1 MYNLIHLLVIKE
13 SVLQDCVY
21 IMQVLAACLYPQL
34 VNSSKLPA
42 DIRQRAQRL
51 LGRCDGGSV
60 GKGRASGIAMN
71 MLKSQLAQIT
81 KLFIWFTAI
90 RAESFF
96 FYFAHLSQRLM
107 PPSQHRKGEL
117 NVEYRAGLRAL

>member
-1 MYNLIHLLVIKE
+1 MYKLIHLLLIKE

-42 DIRQRAQRL
+42 DVRQRAQRL

-60 GKGRASGIAMN
+60 GKGRASGITMN

-81 KLFIWFTAI
+81 KEFPTFHLVSTAI
-90 RAESFF
+90 RAEPFF
-96 FYFAHLSQRLM
+96 VFCTSVSKTSAPIATQNR
-107 PPSQHRKGEL
+107 
-117 NVEYRAGLRAL
+117 